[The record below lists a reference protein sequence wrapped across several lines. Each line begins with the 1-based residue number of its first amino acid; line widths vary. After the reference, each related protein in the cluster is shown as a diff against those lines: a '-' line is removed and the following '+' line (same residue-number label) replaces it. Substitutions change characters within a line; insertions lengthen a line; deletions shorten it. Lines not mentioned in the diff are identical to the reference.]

1 MRNSL
6 LDLMILDDTFQFEI
20 LYDPGRIMGGRDRVT
35 NLLPA
40 APALS
45 QTMCI
50 MGAVPDDSNGSS
62 IVKYVM
68 SQTHG
73 LLHNF
78 IFRQF
83 SF

>member
-1 MRNSL
+1 
-6 LDLMILDDTFQFEI
+6 MILDDTFQFEI
-20 LYDPGRIMGGRDRVT
+20 LYDPRRIMGGRDRVT
-35 NLLPA
+35 ILLPA
-40 APALS
+40 APALR

-50 MGAVPDDSNGSS
+50 MGTAPDDRNGSS

-73 LLHNF
+73 LLQNF
-78 IFRQF
+78 VFRQF